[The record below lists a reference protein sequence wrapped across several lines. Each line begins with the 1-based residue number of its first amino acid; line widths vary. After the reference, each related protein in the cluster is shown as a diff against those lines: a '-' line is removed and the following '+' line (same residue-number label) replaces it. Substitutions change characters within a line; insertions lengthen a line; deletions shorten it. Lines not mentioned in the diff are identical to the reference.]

1 MKRGDITYQT
11 KVPMEYL
18 GAFKEALKEVARLT
32 EAGVVLHPEN
42 PPNGW
47 IDVEDSEA
55 FIEKR
60 LGSLQRHAMNVNRD
74 PFSIDRET
82 GMHELAAV
90 AWNAMAILSIAIES
104 CYVAEV
110 ATIIDTSDL
119 ERYHG
124 STDE

>member
-1 MKRGDITYQT
+1 MRRGEIDYGE

-32 EAGVVLHPEN
+32 EAGVILHPEN

-47 IDVEDSEA
+47 IDLEDYEA
-55 FIEKR
+55 FIQKR

-74 PFSIDRET
+74 PFCIDSET

-104 CYVAEV
+104 CCVPEV
-110 ATIIDTSDL
+110 ACH
-119 ERYHG
+119 E
-124 STDE
+124 E